1 MELSAT
7 GLSSQVRG
15 SLLKEKRSEHSHG
28 ADQGHECW
36 SSMVGGRW
44 TGLQV
49 QLLRFPPR
57 VAASPLLQRMIS
69 VSVMVPQSWPVL
81 ALCIGPR

>member
-1 MELSAT
+1 MQRRE
-7 GLSSQVRG
+7 V
-15 SLLKEKRSEHSHG
+15 LKAGTFAQAG
-28 ADQGHECW
+28 A
-36 SSMVGGRW
+36 
-44 TGLQV
+44 GLQV

-57 VAASPLLQRMIS
+57 VAASPLLQRLIS

>member
-28 ADQGHECW
+28 AEGED
-36 SSMVGGRW
+36 
-44 TGLQV
+44 
-49 QLLRFPPR
+49 LLAFWCYGIHRSLDR
-57 VAASPLLQRMIS
+57 VPNKEMPS
-69 VSVMVPQSWPVL
+69 
-81 ALCIGPR
+81 